1 MRLAL
6 KIFLAN
12 LLVILVLVG
21 VAVWTLAEVARLISA
36 DRQVA
41 VRSADALR
49 VAASLRERVVES
61 HRLELRALVFADRE
75 YVKVPQTEAARTQ
88 QGLDLLGTFLVT
100 DAEREAWQEANR
112 AFTEYR
118 AAVAKS
124 REART
129 RGQNDRASQIL
140 ETEGGPAAARVSAA
154 LERLTEMTSAGL
166 NESQRRASSA
176 LGLVQS
182 EVNRLRD
189 RTWLAVVVA
198 LVTAVL
204 VALAGSA
211 FLAVRMTRS
220 LRRLAAGTT
229 ALAEGSFQPIRVES
243 SDEIG
248 ALARS
253 FNRMAARLHEVD
265 QLKEQFYASVS
276 HELRSPLTSAREAA
290 HFLLQ
295 GGPGPLTEKQAKLV
309 SIIHGSTD
317 RLLRLVS
324 QVLDVSRLS
333 AGLLPIERGWFD
345 IERAARRAVKEVR
358 VQAQE
363 RGVDVR
369 LDGMAAPIEVYA
381 DEDRVVQILVNL
393 LGNGVR
399 FTPAGGSVI
408 VRILDSGADVELQV
422 QDTGIGIPS
431 GTLPVVFERYRQA
444 HTGYGGTGLGLTIV
458 RGLVEAHGGRVSVE
472 SEETKGT
479 RFTVFLPRKPADA
492 PPPPEAHAA

>member
-1 MRLAL
+1 MRLAV

-12 LLVILVLVG
+12 LLVVLVLVG
-21 VAVWTLAEVARLISA
+21 VAVWTLAEVARLINE
-36 DRQVA
+36 DRQIA

-75 YVKVPQTEAARTQ
+75 FLKVPQFEALRIQ
-88 QGLDLLGTFLVT
+88 QGLDLLGTFLAT
-100 DAEREAWQEANR
+100 HAERVAWREANS
-112 AFTEYR
+112 AFTQYR

-124 REART
+124 REARA
-129 RGQNDRASQIL
+129 RGQANESSGLMDD
-140 ETEGGPAAARVSAA
+140 EGGPAARRVTAA

-176 LGLVQS
+176 LGLIQS
-182 EVNRLRD
+182 EVTRLRD
-189 RTWLAVVVA
+189 RTWRAVGVA
-198 LVTAVL
+198 LVAAVL
-204 VALAGSA
+204 AALAGSA

-229 ALAEGSFQPIRVES
+229 ALAEGSFQPLQIES

-253 FNRMAARLHEVD
+253 FNRMAARLQEVD
-265 QLKEQFYASVS
+265 ALKEQFYATVS

-290 HFLLQ
+290 HVLRQ

-309 SIIHGSTD
+309 SIIHSSTD

-333 AGLLPIERGWFD
+333 AGLLPIERRWFD
-345 IERAARRAVKEVR
+345 VERAARRAVKEVR
-358 VQAQE
+358 VQAQD

-369 LDGMAAPIEVYA
+369 LEGIQAPLEVFA
-381 DEDRVVQILVNL
+381 DEDRVVQVLVNL

-399 FTPAGGSVI
+399 FTAAGGSVI
-408 VRILDSGADVELQV
+408 LRILDSGADVELQV
-422 QDTGIGIPS
+422 QDTGIGIPADA
-431 GTLPVVFERYRQA
+431 LPLVFERYRQA
-444 HTGYGGTGLGLTIV
+444 HAGYGGTGLGLTIV
-458 RGLVEAHGGRVSVE
+458 RGLVEAHAGRVTVE
-472 SEETKGT
+472 SEEGKGA

-492 PPPPEAHAA
+492 PAPPEDRPA